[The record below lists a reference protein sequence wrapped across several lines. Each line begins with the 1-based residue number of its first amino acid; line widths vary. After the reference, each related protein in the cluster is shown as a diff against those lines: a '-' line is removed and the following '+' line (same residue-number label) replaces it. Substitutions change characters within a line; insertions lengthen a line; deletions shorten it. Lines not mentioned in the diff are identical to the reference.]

1 MVSAHNLHVER
12 MAAARLRAACKALEV
27 DRGRRGKTGPVIALL
42 AIALLTIA
50 PAMAK
55 PIAHH
60 AVFFKALRKPPA
72 AFCGLDPSPCPRTRA
87 PSGGARRTNREG
99 RKRRVHDTR
108 H

>member
-1 MVSAHNLHVER
+1 

-27 DRGRRGKTGPVIALL
+27 DRGRRGKAGLVIALL

-60 AVFFKALRKPPA
+60 AVFFRALR
-72 AFCGLDPSPCPRTRA
+72 
-87 PSGGARRTNREG
+87 
-99 RKRRVHDTR
+99 
-108 H
+108 

>member
-1 MVSAHNLHVER
+1 

-27 DRGRRGKTGPVIALL
+27 ERGKAGFVIAMV

-60 AVFFKALRKPPA
+60 AVFLKALRKPA
-72 AFCGLDPSPCPRTRA
+72 AASVPWALRA
-87 PSGGARRTNREG
+87 GSVTMSGDSYAFRRCQE
-99 RKRRVHDTR
+99 D
-108 H
+108 